1 MSNGYMIKEAVQL
14 IGAAKVSLLDLLKG
28 VCNFIFDN
36 IKEMCVS
43 ADLVF
48 IPISC
53 IYLIKSDY
61 YLNHNVDRL
70 FLFLTV
76 LTNFIYT
83 LFVFCAVAQVKKS
96 KSHYASLP
104 AVLTLL
110 WGFIRIKMVNSGCTI
125 CLWVDISIL
134 AVCALSPL
142 CLLCRNIYRKQKK
155 HVSA

>member
-1 MSNGYMIKEAVQL
+1 MSNGYMKKEVVQL
-14 IGAAKVSLLDLLKG
+14 IEDVEVGILDLFKG
-28 VCNFIFDN
+28 VCKFIIDN

-104 AVLTLL
+104 HYI
-110 WGFIRIKMVNSGCTI
+110 WQE
-125 CLWVDISIL
+125 
-134 AVCALSPL
+134 PL
-142 CLLCRNIYRKQKK
+142 FHHIYQ
-155 HVSA
+155 